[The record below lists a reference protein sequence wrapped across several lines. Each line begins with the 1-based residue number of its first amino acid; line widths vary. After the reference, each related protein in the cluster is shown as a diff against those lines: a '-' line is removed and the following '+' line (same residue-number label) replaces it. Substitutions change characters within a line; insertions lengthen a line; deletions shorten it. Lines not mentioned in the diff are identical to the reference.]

1 MDAGSASWGR
11 FPQLPGQILI
21 GHLHVDTV
29 WEFAPRSG
37 LPRGNGRS
45 YGDVCQNA
53 DGALLDTRR
62 MDRLLAFDPVT
73 GIVRAESGVLIAG
86 LIERF
91 LPMGWFP
98 PVVPGTRW
106 VTLGG
111 AVANDVH
118 GKNHPRAGTF
128 GSHVLALALRRS
140 DGHDRVLRPGDADG
154 LFDATVGGL
163 GLTGLITWV
172 ELQLQRVPGAW
183 LEETRFR
190 LPHLDA
196 YFERVAELGPTADH
210 LVAWVDCLAT
220 RATLGRGY
228 LSLARPIDGPPASPP
243 KALPGVPV
251 VPPIGLV
258 GRPSLRLFNTAM
270 YAATPR
276 RPRTARID
284 PYAFFF
290 PLDRVAHWNRLYG
303 PQGFVQYQCVIPKA
317 VAPAGIRAL
326 LETIAQ
332 SGRGS
337 MLAVLKEFG
346 SAPSPGLLSFPL
358 EGTTLALDFPH
369 PDADLFRLFDRLDA
383 IVAEAGGRLYPA
395 KDARWPGARF
405 RAAYP
410 AWERVEALRDPAFSS
425 SFWRRVCP

>member
-1 MDAGSASWGR
+1 MEAGSASWGR
-11 FPQLPGQILI
+11 YPRLAGQSLAA
-21 GHLHVDTV
+21 HPHVDTP
-29 WEFAPRSG
+29 WAFSPRRA

-53 DGALLDTRR
+53 DGTLIDVRA
-62 MDRLLAFDPVT
+62 MDRLLAFDAVT
-73 GIVRAESGVLIAG
+73 GIVRAEAGVLLAE
-86 LIERF
+86 LIDRF
-91 LPMGWFP
+91 LPAGWFP

-118 GKNHPRAGTF
+118 GKNHPRMGTF
-128 GSHVLALALRRS
+128 GSHVLALGLRRS
-140 DGHDRVLRPGDADG
+140 DGRHRVLRPGDADG
-154 LFDATVGGL
+154 LFEATVGGL

-196 YFERVAELGPTADH
+196 YFERVAELGPTAAQ

-220 RATLGRGY
+220 GTALGRGY
-228 LSLARPIDGPPASPP
+228 LSVARPVGGPPATPP
-243 KALPGVPV
+243 KALPAVPM
-251 VPPIGLV
+251 VPPVGLV
-258 GRPSLRLFNTAM
+258 VRPTLRLFNAAL
-270 YAATPR
+270 YASTPR

-284 PYAFFF
+284 PYSFFF
-290 PLDRVAHWNRLYG
+290 PLDRIGHWNRLYG
-303 PQGFVQYQCVIPKA
+303 PRGFVQYQCVIPKP

-326 LETIAQ
+326 LDTIAR

-346 SAPSPGLLSFPL
+346 APSSPGLLSFPL

-369 PDADLFRLFDRLDA
+369 PDAELFRLFDRLDD
-383 IVAEAGGRLYPA
+383 IVAETGGRLYPA

-410 AWERVEALRDPAFSS
+410 AWERVEALRDPAFTS